1 MPPNPPS
8 TPPPTSVEP
17 ESAAIPPST
26 PPSALLSTPLTSPQ
40 LSQQAARLEE
50 RNQRIIGSPEQRR
63 IPTAPPGPVT
73 FNGQTFHHL
82 PSNLAAQ
89 LAALPP
95 IPNRRLRRS
104 THAPVSFRFRS
115 LYFDI

>member
-8 TPPPTSVEP
+8 TPPPISAEP

-26 PPSALLSTPLTSPQ
+26 PPFALPSTPLTSPQ
-40 LSQQAARLEE
+40 LSQQAAHLEE

-63 IPTAPPGPVT
+63 IPTAPPQPVV
-73 FNGQTFHHL
+73 FNGQTYHHL

-95 IPNRRLRRS
+95 IPPMRVRHSAR
-104 THAPVSFRFRS
+104 APVSFRYLS
-115 LYFDI
+115 LNI